1 MERDQYSISSL
12 IIEKFTEKN
21 KSSVRV
27 YMGKREIFFFK
38 SKIKDEPFWEEH
50 DNEKAC
56 WNQKHV
62 DHYACTDDRILQRN

>member
-27 YMGKREIFFFK
+27 CMGKRENCFSFYFK
-38 SKIKDEPFWEEH
+38 KKQNKGRTFLGG
-50 DNEKAC
+50 
-56 WNQKHV
+56 
-62 DHYACTDDRILQRN
+62 T